1 MDYQRFAELRQD
13 ALDEFEQG
21 LETARLNPRALGYLG
36 LERLAFRYRQLLHDH
51 ALASSRFP
59 GTGVARRL
67 RRLVLE
73 GTHWLQRDTG
83 EHLPSLGDFFT
94 RTFPL
99 ACRRLLPQIAVV
111 AALFS
116 LAGLFGYALTTV
128 EPTMGTVFLSQPAID
143 DLKRGQLWTESI
155 FAVTPASAASSL
167 IATNNMKV
175 ALLGWAGG
183 AAAGLGAF
191 YVVLLNGLM
200 LGSALA
206 TTAHYSMATPLLSFV
221 AAHGPLEISMILMT
235 SAAGL
240 AVGRA
245 LVVAADRP
253 RAELLQAAGRD
264 SLVVLLGCL
273 PWILLLGFVEGFV
286 SPSPQISIT
295 FKVALGLLLE
305 ALFVL
310 WAWSPLLRSGA
321 GAPARTP
328 AVAGEAA

>member
-1 MDYQRFAELRQD
+1 MDYQRFSELRQD

-21 LETARLNPRALGYLG
+21 LTTARRNPRALGYIG

-51 ALASSRFP
+51 ALAAARFP
-59 GTGVARRL
+59 GTGIARRL
-67 RRLVLE
+67 RQLVLE

-83 EHLPSLGDFFT
+83 EHLPTLGGFLT

-99 ACRRLLPQIAVV
+99 ACRRLAPQLAIV

-116 LAGLFGYALTTV
+116 LAGLFGYALTVV
-128 EPTMGTVFLSQPAID
+128 EPAMGTVFLSPPAIE
-143 DLKRGQLWTESI
+143 DLKHGRLWTESI
-155 FAVTPASAASSL
+155 FAVTPGAAASSL
-167 IATNNMKV
+167 IATNNLKV
-175 ALLGWAGG
+175 AFTGWAGG

-206 TTAHYSMATPLLSFV
+206 ATAHYSMATPLLTFI

-253 RAELLQAAGRD
+253 RSELLQAAGRD

-273 PWILLLGFVEGFV
+273 PWILLLGFVEGFL
-286 SPSPQISIT
+286 SPHPDLPMAT
-295 FKVALGLLLE
+295 KVLLGMTLE
-305 ALFVL
+305 ALFVTV
-310 WAWSPLLRSGA
+310 AWNPLLPREELA
-321 GAPARTP
+321 AR
-328 AVAGEAA
+328 

>member
-1 MDYQRFAELRQD
+1 MDYQRFAELRRD

-21 LETARLNPRALGYLG
+21 LATARLNPRALGYLD

-51 ALASSRFP
+51 ALAASRFP
-59 GTGVARRL
+59 GTGIARRL
-67 RRLVLE
+67 RQLVLE

-83 EHLPSLGDFFT
+83 EHLPTLGGFLT

-99 ACRRLLPQIAVV
+99 ACRRLVPQVAVV

-116 LAGLFGYALTTV
+116 LAGLFGYTLTTV
-128 EPTMGTVFLSQPAID
+128 EPAMGTVFLSPPAIE

-155 FAVTPASAASSL
+155 FAVTPGSAASSL

-175 ALLGWAGG
+175 ALTGWAGG

-206 TTAHYSMATPLLSFV
+206 TTAHYSMATPLLNFI

-240 AVGRA
+240 SVGRA

-286 SPSPQISIT
+286 SPSPQISLL
-295 FKVALGLLLE
+295 FKAALGLLLE
-305 ALFVL
+305 ALFIV
-310 WAWSPLLRSGA
+310 WAWNPLLRA
-321 GAPARTP
+321 DAAPA
-328 AVAGEAA
+328 ALEQA